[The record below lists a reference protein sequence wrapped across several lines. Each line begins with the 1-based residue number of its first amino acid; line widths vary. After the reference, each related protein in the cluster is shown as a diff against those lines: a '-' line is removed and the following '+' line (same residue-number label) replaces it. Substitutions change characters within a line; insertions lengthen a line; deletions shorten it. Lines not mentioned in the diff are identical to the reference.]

1 MPTNCSMLCLFQ
13 TLDTF
18 KLVQKVLFWG
28 KIVYL
33 VLSIRVFISVFDCSV
48 STGYLGSDSWKLKA

>member
-48 STGYLGSDSWKLKA
+48 STGYLGSDS